1 KATGKE
7 KVASLF
13 ADYKKIPTEERSYVY
28 NYPKLADKM
37 SELEIEN
44 DSEHLSEAM
53 ELHTDGKGAVTPIY
67 TNSVATENSEVTSD
81 DLVKIKEVVGTNSTE
96 HEVEIVTLL
105 HKLEASSEK
114 FTEEIRQLENEKVKI
129 DELQAE
135 IDNLNE
141 TIVTEIFPIEN
152 IQVKDKKQVEK
163 IMTRYESLSDYD
175 KQQIINYEDVEKAE
189 AQIVSME
196 RKRYVMIA
204 LGAVLILGIGL
215 VLYRRKKRKQ
225 EKRAQSYLND

>member
-1 KATGKE
+1 
-7 KVASLF
+7 
-13 ADYKKIPTEERSYVY
+13 ADYKQIPVEERSYVY
-28 NYPKLADKM
+28 NYTKLADKM
-37 SELEIEN
+37 NELEDEN
-44 DSEHLSEAM
+44 ESENLRKAM
-53 ELHTDGKGAVTPIY
+53 EHHTDGNGAITPIY
-67 TNSVATENSEVTSD
+67 TDRVAEDNGEITED
-81 DLVKIKEVVGTNSTE
+81 DLAKIEKIVVE
-96 HEVEIVTLL
+96 D
-105 HKLEASSEK
+105 
-114 FTEEIRQLENEKVKI
+114 EKVKI

-141 TIVTEIFPIEN
+141 TIVTEVFPIEN

-204 LGAVLILGIGL
+204 L
-215 VLYRRKKRKQ
+215 
-225 EKRAQSYLND
+225 